1 VPRRDVRFTPESGH
15 RSARWQCPLWAI
27 SRRDRVIP
35 SPLFPTFQKNRGA
48 FLRLSG
54 FVTIRDISSVTAI
67 VGTGAM
73 TTFDYIAIGVLIV
86 LGVFAVAATSHG
98 KFKL

>member
-1 VPRRDVRFTPESGH
+1 VPLPQEGV
-15 RSARWQCPLWAI
+15 AC
-27 SRRDRVIP
+27 RV
-35 SPLFPTFQKNRGA
+35 
-48 FLRLSG
+48 
-54 FVTIRDISSVTAI
+54 FVTIRDTSSVTAI

-86 LGVFAVAATSHG
+86 LGVFAVAAASRG

>member
-1 VPRRDVRFTPESGH
+1 VE
-15 RSARWQCPLWAI
+15 RSCARQL
-27 SRRDRVIP
+27 
-35 SPLFPTFQKNRGA
+35 
-48 FLRLSG
+48 
-54 FVTIRDISSVTAI
+54 FVTIRDIASVAAI

-86 LGVFAVAATSHG
+86 LGVFAVATVSGG

>member
-1 VPRRDVRFTPESGH
+1 
-15 RSARWQCPLWAI
+15 
-27 SRRDRVIP
+27 
-35 SPLFPTFQKNRGA
+35 
-48 FLRLSG
+48 
-54 FVTIRDISSVTAI
+54 
-67 VGTGAM
+67 M